1 MDPAKEIIKA
11 DLNRYKRKGT
21 GLIVAAFIAIAFLLG
36 LPKLGELI
44 WPTAMFITSSNSHI
58 LFSAGVF
65 ISHIIASVGN
75 HSLFA
80 LLYRIEHPFFEKY
93 KLSSK
98 PWPWNKD
105 NKKWKI
111 MFKKTMR
118 VILINAL
125 VVFPIVVSIE
135 PFFAGVSYNKEIE
148 GLPSSFELL
157 WQLSFCMFCE
167 DFTSYHTHK
176 AIHHKWIYP
185 YIHKLHHEY
194 YMPICISAEFAHPVE
209 FIVSNM
215 LPSVI
220 GPKLLGHRIHLFTVM
235 IWTAFRTT
243 ETIEDHS
250 GYEFSFSPYR
260 FIPFCGSASYHDFH
274 HTHNIGNY
282 SSFFHIWDS
291 VFGTNVAYFNHLKLK
306 EKLDRENPE
315 NIEINSEI
323 NKLE

>member
-1 MDPAKEIIKA
+1 M
-11 DLNRYKRKGT
+11 Y
-21 GLIVAAFIAIAFLLG
+21 IA
-36 LPKLGELI
+36 
-44 WPTAMFITSSNSHI
+44 SSNAHI

-65 ISHIIASVGN
+65 LSHIIASVVN
-75 HSLFA
+75 NSFFA
-80 LLYRIEHPFFEKY
+80 VLYYIEHPFFEKY

-125 VVFPIVVSIE
+125 VVLPLMVTIE
-135 PFFAGVSYNKEIE
+135 PFFAGVRYKKEIE
-148 GLPSSFELL
+148 ELPSSFELL
-157 WQLSFCMFCE
+157 WQLTFCMFCE

-194 YMPICISAEFAHPVE
+194 YMPVSISAEFAHPIE

-215 LPSVI
+215 LPSVV
-220 GPKLLGHRIHLFTVM
+220 GPKILGSRIHIFTVL

-260 FIPFCGSASYHDFH
+260 FIPFSGSASYHDFH

-282 SSFFHIWDS
+282 ASFFHIWDS
-291 VFGTNVAYFNHLKLK
+291 LFGTNEAYFKHLKLK

-315 NIEINSEI
+315 NKGVSSEFI
-323 NKLE
+323 KMK